1 VISANVNGSG
11 DIPLHYFEEN
21 IMNPFEFSLPTEE
34 YRSLPVPFGDSAIRK
49 LQLATFFVPVGLLPD
64 ELREWMEVN
73 PRVPR
78 FNRKEHLS
86 GVVAKEIVRTLKED
100 PDKFA
105 LKNQG
110 IYVIA
115 EDVEFKKE
123 TGGQGR
129 VHIKLS
135 DPKKHGLVNGGHT
148 FRAIREVAE
157 DEDRPD
163 PWEAY
168 VRMHIFKAD
177 DPDSALIAEMAE
189 GLNRSLQVD
198 DPSLENLRGSFD
210 KIKAQLDN
218 KRGAEQ
224 IAYRQGDSGDID
236 VQQVITYMSML
247 NLNEFPDR
255 KKHPHTLFGQPKA
268 VLQSFIQEI
277 NKENSAFDLILPRL
291 HEILVLTDRIQI
303 LTALSLARVKVSN
316 AKKNNRVASPTKKKI
331 PAHFAGGLIGADVPL
346 GFLYPMLAAL
356 RANISYPAWQA
367 GKFEW
372 LTNPDDLLKA
382 VCDEM
387 AQIIKQENEDNNRK
401 PAEVGRKE
409 AAYRGCYTVVTL
421 ELAHKGALQPI
432 DI

>member
-1 VISANVNGSG
+1 
-11 DIPLHYFEEN
+11 
-21 IMNPFEFSLPTEE
+21 MNEFNFSLPTEE

-49 LQLATFFVPVGLLPD
+49 LQLATFFVPVDSLPD
-64 ELREWMEVN
+64 ELRDWMEVN

-78 FNRKEHLS
+78 FNKKDQLS

-100 PDKFA
+100 PEKFA

-115 EDVEFKKE
+115 EDAEFKKE
-123 TGGQGR
+123 SGGQGW
-129 VHIKLS
+129 VHIRLS
-135 DPKKHGLVNGGHT
+135 DPKKHGVVNGGHT

-157 DEDRPD
+157 DEERPD
-163 PWEAY
+163 PWTAY

-177 DPDSALIAEMAE
+177 NPDAALIAEMAE

-210 KIKAQLDN
+210 RIKKQLSG
-218 KRGAEQ
+218 KQGEQQ

-255 KKHPHTLFGQPKA
+255 KKHPYTLFGQPKS
-268 VLQSFIQEI
+268 VLQSFIEEI

-291 HEILVLTDRIQI
+291 HEILVLTDRIQM
-303 LTALSLARVKVSN
+303 LTAPSFGKIKISN
-316 AKKNNRVASPTKKKI
+316 AKKNNRVGSATKKKI
-331 PAHFAGGLIGADVPL
+331 PAYFAGGNIGGDVPL
-346 GFLYPMLAAL
+346 GFLYPMLAAF
-356 RANISYPAWQA
+356 RANISHSAWQA

-372 LTNPDDLLKA
+372 LTDPNDLLKA
-382 VCDEM
+382 TYEEM
-387 AQIIKQENEDNNRK
+387 AQIIKQEYEDNNRK

-421 ELAHKGALQPI
+421 ELAHKGVLQPAEI
-432 DI
+432 GSTP

>member
-1 VISANVNGSG
+1 M
-11 DIPLHYFEEN
+11 E
-21 IMNPFEFSLPTEE
+21 FEFSLPTEE

-49 LQLATFFVPVGLLPD
+49 LQLATFFVPVEALPD
-64 ELREWMEVN
+64 QLRDWMEVN
-73 PRVPR
+73 PRIPR
-78 FNRKEHLS
+78 FNKKDQLS

-100 PDKFA
+100 PEKFG

-115 EDVEFKKE
+115 QDVEFKKE
-123 TGGQGR
+123 AGGQGR
-129 VHIKLS
+129 VYIKLT
-135 DPKKHGLVNGGHT
+135 DPKKHGVVNGGHT
-148 FRAIREVAE
+148 FRAIREVAQ

-163 PWEAY
+163 PWTAY

-177 DPDSALIAEMAE
+177 EPDAALIAEMAE

-210 KIKAQLDN
+210 KIKAQLSG
-218 KRGAEQ
+218 KRGEEQ
-224 IAYRQGDSGDID
+224 IAYRQGDPGDID

-247 NLNEFPDR
+247 NLNAFPDR
-255 KKHPHTLFGQPKA
+255 RRHPHTLFGQPKA
-268 VLQSFIQEI
+268 VLQSFIEEI

-303 LTALSLARVKVSN
+303 FTAPSFGKIKISN
-316 AKKNNRVASPTKKKI
+316 AKKNNRVGSATKKKI
-331 PAHFAGGLIGADVPL
+331 PAHFAGGYIGGDVPL
-346 GFLYPMLAAL
+346 GFLYPMLAAF
-356 RANISYPAWQA
+356 RANISYSAWQQ

-382 VCDEM
+382 VHEEM
-387 AQIIKQENEDNNRK
+387 AQIIKQEYEDNKGK

-409 AAYRGCYTVVTL
+409 AAYRGCYTAVTL
-421 ELAHKGALQPI
+421 ELAHKGALQPTEM
-432 DI
+432 

>member
-1 VISANVNGSG
+1 MM
-11 DIPLHYFEEN
+11 E
-21 IMNPFEFSLPTEE
+21 FEFSLPTEE

-49 LQLATFFVPVGLLPD
+49 LQLATFFVPVEALPD
-64 ELREWMEVN
+64 QLKDWMEVN

-78 FNRKEHLS
+78 FNKKDQLA

-100 PDKFA
+100 PEKFA

-123 TGGQGR
+123 AGGQGR
-129 VHIKLS
+129 VYIKLT
-135 DPKKHGLVNGGHT
+135 DPKKHGVVNGGHT

-163 PWEAY
+163 PWTAY
-168 VRMHIFKAD
+168 VRMHIFKANE
-177 DPDSALIAEMAE
+177 PDAALIAEMAE

-210 KIKAQLDN
+210 KIKAQLSG
-218 KRGAEQ
+218 KRGEEQ

-247 NLNEFPDR
+247 NLNAFPDR
-255 KKHPHTLFGQPKA
+255 RRHPHTLFGQPKA
-268 VLQSFIQEI
+268 VLQSFIEEI

-291 HEILVLTDRIQI
+291 HDILVLTDRIQI
-303 LTALSLARVKVSN
+303 LTAPSFGRIKISN
-316 AKKNNRVASPTKKKI
+316 AKKNNRVGSATKKKI
-331 PAHFAGGLIGADVPL
+331 PAHFAGGYIGGDVPL
-346 GFLYPMLAAL
+346 GFLYPMLAAF
-356 RANISYPAWQA
+356 RANISYSAWQQ

-372 LTNPDDLLKA
+372 LTDPDELLKA
-382 VCDEM
+382 VHEEM
-387 AQIIKQENEDNNRK
+387 AQIIKQEYEDNKGK

-409 AAYRGCYTVVTL
+409 AAYRGCYTAVTL
-421 ELAHKGALQPI
+421 ELAHRGALQPTEM
-432 DI
+432 